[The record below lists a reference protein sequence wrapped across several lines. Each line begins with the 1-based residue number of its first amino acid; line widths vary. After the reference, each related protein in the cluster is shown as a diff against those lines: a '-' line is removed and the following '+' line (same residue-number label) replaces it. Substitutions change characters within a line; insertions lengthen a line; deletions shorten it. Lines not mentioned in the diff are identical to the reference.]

1 MKLNKYYIYL
11 SYLNLFLG
19 FINAFL
25 QPFVFNKFFEA
36 SSFSFLLIL
45 YGISVYMS
53 FFDGGIS
60 KPLYVLIREK
70 YVKFQPHNKIIKE
83 IISFYLVVL
92 IIVSIVFSFIVF
104 LLNSSYGLIFDN
116 SLLLLFS
123 LFISINV
130 IITSFKDI
138 LWAIDKYEFF
148 EKIEIIRRVIN
159 LGSALLI
166 FIDKTLYTSFIFQ
179 LSITG
184 LLLLYIIYVINDNK
198 FYKLS
203 IFKINLNQTYIFL
216 KKHFSDGK
224 YYLGFTL
231 NEKLIYNSG
240 FLILVF
246 FLQPVEIVIYG
257 LFIRVFNGVSS
268 FSKIINNF
276 YVHDITKKFI
286 GNEVENTKLLIRNN
300 IFLSLAMTI
309 LLFICFLIA
318 DKYLFV
324 YWVDKQYS
332 FGNLTIISLLIWLFS
347 NSIQHIAGTVLVS
360 IGGAFKKLF
369 NISLVIVI
377 NMLIFSLLIL
387 LIFNDLE
394 KYLFIN
400 SIIYFFGTIF
410 YLLTLF
416 KVLNE
421 RIKS

>member
-11 SYLNLFLG
+11 SYLNLSFG
-19 FINAFL
+19 FINAFF

>member
-11 SYLNLFLG
+11 SYLNLFFG
-19 FINAFL
+19 FINAFF
-25 QPFVFNKFFEA
+25 QPFVFNKFFDA

-60 KPLYVLIREK
+60 KPLYVLVREK
-70 YVKFQPHNKIIKE
+70 YVKFQPHKKIIKE
-83 IISFYLVVL
+83 IISFYFVVL
-92 IIVSIVFSFIVF
+92 IIVSIVFSLIVF

-130 IITSFKDI
+130 VITSFKDI

-179 LSITG
+179 LLITG
-184 LLLLYIIYVINDNK
+184 LLLIYILYFINDNN

-203 IFKINLNQTYIFL
+203 TFKINLNQTYIFL

-257 LFIRVFNGVSS
+257 LFIRVFNGISS

-300 IFLSLAMTI
+300 ILLSLAMTI
-309 LLFICFLIA
+309 ILFVCFLIVE
-318 DKYLFV
+318 KYLYV

-332 FGNLTIISLLIWLFS
+332 FGNLTIVSLLIWLFS
-347 NSIQHIAGTVLVS
+347 NSIQHIA
-360 IGGAFKKLF
+360 
-369 NISLVIVI
+369 
-377 NMLIFSLLIL
+377 
-387 LIFNDLE
+387 
-394 KYLFIN
+394 
-400 SIIYFFGTIF
+400 
-410 YLLTLF
+410 
-416 KVLNE
+416 
-421 RIKS
+421 

>member
-300 IFLSLAMTI
+300 ILLSLAMTI
-309 LLFICFLIA
+309 ILFVCFLIVE
-318 DKYLFV
+318 KYLYV

-332 FGNLTIISLLIWLFS
+332 FGNLTIVSLLIWLFS

-369 NISLVIVI
+369 NISLVVVI
-377 NMLIFSLLIL
+377 NMLIFSLLVL
-387 LIFNDLE
+387 LIYNDLE
-394 KYLFIN
+394 NYLFIN
-400 SIIYFFGTIF
+400 SVIYFFGTIF

>member
-257 LFIRVFNGVSS
+257 LFIRVFNGISS

-300 IFLSLAMTI
+300 ILLSLAMTI
-309 LLFICFLIA
+309 ILFVCFLIVE
-318 DKYLFV
+318 KYLYV

-332 FGNLTIISLLIWLFS
+332 FGNLTIVSLLIWLFS

>member
-1 MKLNKYYIYL
+1 
-11 SYLNLFLG
+11 
-19 FINAFL
+19 
-25 QPFVFNKFFEA
+25 
-36 SSFSFLLIL
+36 
-45 YGISVYMS
+45 MS

>member
-387 LIFNDLE
+387 LIFND
-394 KYLFIN
+394 
-400 SIIYFFGTIF
+400 
-410 YLLTLF
+410 
-416 KVLNE
+416 
-421 RIKS
+421 